1 MLFRRR
7 KPAGFIE
14 RIRVFLWPRRSF
26 SRSFQYFGKRILR
39 LTATPHA
46 IAAGVAAGVV
56 ASWTPFLGL
65 HFVIAAALAY
75 VIAGNIIA
83 SALGTAFGNPLTFPF
98 IWTASYKL
106 GNRIMTDN
114 FEETN
119 RVIDLGQLFR
129 HLDFSQ
135 IWGPILKPMAVGC
148 LPFALVFGVGAYL
161 IAYLSVAA
169 FQSQRRR
176 RLDQKR
182 TRRDGLSNGQTV

>member
-135 IWGPILKPMAVGC
+135 IWAPILKPMAVGC

>member
-1 MLFRRR
+1 M
-7 KPAGFIE
+7 
-14 RIRVFLWPRRSF
+14 
-26 SRSFQYFGKRILR
+26 R

>member
-46 IAAGVAAGVV
+46 IAAGVAAGVI

-75 VIAGNIIA
+75 VLAGNIIA

-106 GNRIMTDN
+106 GNRIMTDD
-114 FEETN
+114 FQETN

-182 TRRDGLSNGQTV
+182 TRRDGLSNGQPV